1 MPSGAKSPDSM
12 CRSWPCCADSGTNRA
27 HILVKSGQTHTAPV
41 RKSHPWA
48 ARYDTWLLIALTP
61 EGFSFLFFP
70 FLFFSFLFFSFL
82 FFPFLFFSFL
92 FFSFLFFS
100 FLSFPFLFFSFP
112 GKAHPEVGLDYV
124 GAPHFQ
130 LPSGF
135 AIPRHLIALIIHN
148 AHVCEQVW
156 PALAHPVLHLFFFV

>member
-61 EGFSFLFFP
+61 EGFSFLS
-70 FLFFSFLFFSFL
+70 FSFLFFSFL
-82 FFPFLFFSFL
+82 FFPFLSFS
-92 FFSFLFFS
+92 
-100 FLSFPFLFFSFP
+100 FLFFSFP